1 MLCLIQR
8 SLNNV
13 SRMRLRSYTRGN
25 NKFLEFPLLYNIS
38 NFLSIFLNFIFQ
50 NINLNI
56 FNISKL
62 NMLMA
67 NILNRKWRIN
77 LTNRNDLRYCSLG
90 ELTAALADLQVG
102 LGFHQTPSISVFNCS
117 NTLY

>member
-8 SLNNV
+8 SPNNV

-67 NILNRKWRIN
+67 NILIRKWRIN
-77 LTNRNDLRYCSLG
+77 LTNLNDLRYCSLG
-90 ELTAALADLQVG
+90 ELTTASADLQVG